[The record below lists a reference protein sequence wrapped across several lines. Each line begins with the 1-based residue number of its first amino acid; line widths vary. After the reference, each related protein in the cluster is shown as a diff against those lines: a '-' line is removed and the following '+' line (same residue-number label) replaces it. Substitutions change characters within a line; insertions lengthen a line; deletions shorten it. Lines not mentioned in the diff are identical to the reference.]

1 MNAQSYLAYGIVR
14 GMAHPGQDQVLLRD
28 VELARAGTR
37 GGARRGLLRRPRVR

>member
-37 GGARRGLLRRPRVR
+37 GARRGLLRRPRVR